1 MTYIASDSQRGVLYR
16 VIYLDKVSVRSV
28 DCEEYD
34 NAGVLSPPTGR
45 RWGKKN

>member
-28 DCEEYD
+28 GCEEYD